1 MQRNFPGN
9 KPTPFEIPKEI
20 LGDEKQTKSKRPIMV
35 SIIDTEEQINK
46 LIPYLDAML
55 EDGLIAISSVD
66 VIRYSRSPVKTSEK
80 Q

>member
-1 MQRNFPGN
+1 
-9 KPTPFEIPKEI
+9 
-20 LGDEKQTKSKRPIMV
+20 MV